1 LLAPEVIATRV
12 ALRGEVIAILTAS
25 INTLRRPQ

>member
-1 LLAPEVIATRV
+1 VIATRV
-12 ALRGEVIAILTAS
+12 ALRGEVIAIRTAS